1 MAKAVLST
9 RSKEGRKERMNGV
22 PTTFKRLG
30 VDDIP
35 TLQNVAEDV
44 FDDVI
49 DFHFAKKFLQE
60 ARNILIVA
68 LDGDRVVAQ
77 IVAVVHQHVDAPCDL
92 FIENLG
98 VAPDW
103 RRRGVAR
110 RLIALAF
117 EAGAELGAETAWVGT
132 EEDNDPANA
141 LYRSMGANAGRF
153 VMHSYND
160 LKNPSDTSTR

>member
-30 VDDIP
+30 VDDFP

-49 DFHFAKKFLQE
+49 DFHFAKNFLQE

-117 EAGAELGAETAWVGT
+117 EAGAELGAKTAWVGT
-132 EEDNDPANA
+132 EADNDPANA
-141 LYRSMGANAGRF
+141 LYRSTGANAGRF